1 MTTYLHTPKIAALPR
16 RNIGEDQEVITEIHI
31 AITTTDGTTELTKQA
46 FAYSIPEESLTGPYT
61 DIESLETETILG
73 WIPADIMA
81 EWEATMETQLAAKV
95 AREAAAARDDVPDH
109 LI

>member
-1 MTTYLHTPKIAALPR
+1 MTAYTHTPKIAALPR
-16 RNIGEDQEVITEIHI
+16 KNIGEDNEVITEIHV

-46 FAYSIPEESLTGPYT
+46 FAYAIPEDELNGPYT
-61 DIESLETETILG
+61 PVDELTTETILN

-81 EWEATMETQLAAKV
+81 EWDAAMEAGV
-95 AREAAAARDDVPDH
+95 AFKASRVAAAARNDVPDH